1 MTTAIF
7 PELVG
12 QKLCR
17 LWVFDQDNFPSFTGN
32 SLLAGALA
40 WEFEDAMLVLS
51 SPLRYLHCGQGSV
64 MGDEAGSLYDMGFR
78 VTLLSLE
85 AADAWLSR
93 FVGRTTV
100 DAPYWRRMIGQRL
113 RSVGLMSDSVQ
124 SSLTPWHIELVFSEE
139 PLPCCVSYRQDLDGL
154 IEARDSGK
162 YFELSE
168 IEVSSPKQAFG
179 WLHPAAPLE
188 FILGEQLWRSA
199 QTSDWPFPVRKQLQ
213 ISTQP
218 DAFYRDTL
226 SRALVARFQQH
237 PRYRQRLQA
246 LQYPVRV
253 KDVHEGV
260 YAQVRSELGIQD
272 LVTRLGACLE

>member
-1 MTTAIF
+1 MITAVF

-17 LWVFDQDNFPSFTGN
+17 LWAFDQDNFPSSTNN
-32 SLLAGALA
+32 SLLAGVQA
-40 WEFEDAMLVLS
+40 WEFDDAVLVFS
-51 SPLRYLHCGQGSV
+51 SPLRHLHCAQGSV
-64 MGDEAGSLYDMGFR
+64 FGNELGGLCDVGYR
-78 VTLLSLE
+78 VTRLSHE
-85 AADAWLSR
+85 SADAWLSR

-100 DAPYWRRMIGQRL
+100 DAPYWRRLIGQRL

-139 PLPCCVSYRQDLDGL
+139 PLPCCVTYRQDLDGL

-162 YFELSE
+162 HFELRE
-168 IEVSSPKQAFG
+168 LEVRSPKQVFG

-188 FILGEQLWRSA
+188 FILGEQMWRSA
-199 QTSDWPFPVRKQLQ
+199 QMSDWPFAIRKQLQ
-213 ISTQP
+213 ISAKP

-237 PRYRQRLQA
+237 TRYRQRLQA
-246 LQYPVRV
+246 LQYPAKV
-253 KDVHEGV
+253 KGIPDGLLDELR
-260 YAQVRSELGIQD
+260 QVFQP
-272 LVTRLGACLE
+272 

>member
-1 MTTAIF
+1 MTTTIF

-17 LWVFDQDNFPSFTGN
+17 LWAFDQDNFPSPTNN
-32 SLLAGALA
+32 SLLAGVQA
-40 WEFEDAMLVLS
+40 WEFDDAVLVFS
-51 SPLRYLHCGQGSV
+51 SPLRHLHCVQGSV
-64 MGDEAGSLYDMGFR
+64 FGNEAGCLCDMGFR
-78 VTLLSLE
+78 ATLLDSE
-85 AADAWLSR
+85 SAEAWLSNYTGCIS
-93 FVGRTTV
+93 VN
-100 DAPYWRRMIGQRL
+100 APQLHRLIGQRL
-113 RSVGLMSDSVQ
+113 KGIRVVPNNANHQQRWRM
-124 SSLTPWHIELVFSEE
+124 ELAFSEE
-139 PLPCCVSYRQDLDGL
+139 AQSCSVAYRQDLDGL
-154 IEARDSGK
+154 IETSWGSR
-162 YFELSE
+162 FELQK

-237 PRYRQRLQA
+237 PIYRQRLQA
-246 LQYPVRV
+246 LQYSVTV
-253 KDVHEGV
+253 KGIPDGLLDELR
-260 YAQVRSELGIQD
+260 QVFQP
-272 LVTRLGACLE
+272 

>member
-12 QKLCR
+12 QKLNR
-17 LWVFDQDNFPSFTGN
+17 LWAFDQDNFPSSTNN
-32 SLLAGALA
+32 SLLAGVQA
-40 WEFEDAMLVLS
+40 WEFDDAVLVFS
-51 SPLRYLHCGQGSV
+51 SPLRHLHCVQGSV
-64 MGDEAGSLYDMGFR
+64 FGNESGGLCDVGFR
-78 VTLLSLE
+78 VTLLNSE
-85 AADAWLSR
+85 GTDAWLSC

-100 DAPYWRRMIGQRL
+100 DAPHWRRLIGQRL
-113 RSVGLMSDSVQ
+113 NDIRVEPINVNHQQRWRM
-124 SSLTPWHIELVFSEE
+124 ELAFSEE
-139 PLPCCVSYRQDLDGL
+139 AKPCSVVYRPDLDGL
-154 IEARDSGK
+154 IETSWGSR
-162 YFELSE
+162 FELQQ

-253 KDVHEGV
+253 KDVPEDV
-260 YAQVRSELGIQD
+260 YAQVRSALGI
-272 LVTRLGACLE
+272 